1 MSTIGLIGLLV
12 GFFATALSVMA
23 LLAGHLLGGTA
34 SKRTADGRV
43 QGGAAENLTYGGRVA
58 MVLAFICLTVCCAV
72 LVICFM
78 TGNMQIQY
86 VLNEHSNDTSGFA
99 WLYRLAGLWAGREG
113 SLLFWAWLISL
124 FGTIVALRR
133 IDQMHTRDNIAVL
146 VIALVLVAFTGVLLF
161 SDTNMPF
168 TVTSDTYLEDGKISS
183 SAVQMLGMNSLLEH
197 WAMAIHPPMLFAG
210 YAGLTVPFAYA
221 IAALVTNDSSDAWVR
236 CSTRYALVSWLFL
249 TVGIGLGAVWAYV
262 CLGWGGYWGWDPV
275 ENASLLPW
283 LVGVALLH
291 SFTVYRKRGT
301 FKRWSIMCACITFSF
316 VILGTFI
323 TRSGLVQSVHAFAG
337 DTVSL
342 VLFLALIILSVVAGV
357 VGLIIRW
364 KHFGSDVAADEQIES
379 MLSRDIAYYLN
390 NLVLI
395 VLACLLAYMTIS
407 QALPS
412 WMPFGGS
419 TVSSGTYNAIAR
431 PIGIIYLAILACC
444 PLLGWGKTDGKAFL
458 KKAIVPGILAVLVFA
473 ALMYYWATTLLP
485 AYNEAIAAG
494 GSIAEGFT
502 VYGPAAYYHGLAI
515 VGFLV
520 ASLLFFNALL
530 MIGRGIGRFSKAKHI
545 NQVQAVFS
553 FARNVSSQFGG
564 GLVHAGLAICL
575 VGLIGSSMYVS
586 ETAGYVQY
594 NEDEDTAEAFTASG
608 YELDYTANSAYMTGN
623 YTAVMYQVEF
633 DLKQGDA
640 TIGHLTP
647 ALKLIANTQQT
658 QAVAAVHTLPLED
671 VFVIYNGVDDDGN
684 FSIDVYINRLIL
696 FVWIGFGVMIA
707 GALIAALGKGRGKLA
722 EVAAVETVETA
733 RATEAAQPIQTPAAN
748 KAPQSQED

>member
-12 GFFATALSVMA
+12 AFFATALGAVA
-23 LLAGHLLGGTA
+23 LLVGHLLGGRSA
-34 SKRTADGRV
+34 MRTADGCV
-43 QGGAAENLTYGGRVA
+43 QGNAAENLSYGGRVA
-58 MVLAFICLTVCCAV
+58 VVLSFICLTVCCSV

-78 TGNMQIQY
+78 TGSMQIQY
-86 VLNEHSNDTSGFA
+86 VLDNHSNDTGALA

-124 FGTIVALRR
+124 FGCIVSLRDISKMRALE
-133 IDQMHTRDNIAVL
+133 NVAVL
-146 VIALVLVAFTGVLLF
+146 VIAVVLAAFAGVLLF

-168 TVTSDTYLEDGKISS
+168 AVTGDQYLDNGKISS
-183 SAVQMLGMNSLLEH
+183 AAVQTLGMNSLLEH

-221 IAALVTNDSSDAWVR
+221 IAALAVNDASDAWVR
-236 CSTRYALVSWLFL
+236 CSTRYVLVSWLFL
-249 TVGIGLGAVWAYV
+249 TAGIGLGAVWAYT

-301 FKRWSIMCACITFSF
+301 FKRWSIMCACATFSF

-337 DTVSL
+337 DNVSL
-342 VLFLALIILSVVAGV
+342 ALFLALIVLSVVAGI
-357 VGLIIRW
+357 VGLALRW
-364 KHFGSDVAADEQIES
+364 KSFGSDLAEDDQIES

-395 VLACLLAYMTIS
+395 ALACLLAYMTIA

-412 WMPFGGS
+412 WMPFGGQS
-419 TVSSGTYNAIAR
+419 ISAGTYNAIAR
-431 PIGIIYLAILACC
+431 PIGVAYLAILAVC

-458 KKAIVPGILAVLVFA
+458 KAARVPA
-473 ALMYYWATTLLP
+473 ALALVSFIVFMVYWAIDLLP
-485 AYNEAIAAG
+485 AYNAGVAAG

-515 VGFLV
+515 VGFAV
-520 ASLLFFNALL
+520 ASLLFFNALF
-530 MIGRGIGRFSKAKHI
+530 MIGRGVGKFAKVKGI
-545 NQVQAVFS
+545 NQVQAFFS
-553 FARNVSSQFGG
+553 FARNVSGQFGG
-564 GLVHAGLAICL
+564 ALAHAGMAVCL

-586 ETAGYVQY
+586 EVAGYVDY
-594 NEDEDTAEAFTASG
+594 DEKTDTAAVFQVED
-608 YELDYTANSAYMTGN
+608 YELDYTANSAYMMDN
-623 YTAVMYQVEF
+623 YSSAVYQVDF
-633 DLKQGDA
+633 DLKRDGQ
-640 TIGHLTP
+640 TIGHLSP
-647 ALKLIANTQQT
+647 AVKLVTNTQQT
-658 QAVAAVHTLPLED
+658 QAVAAVHTTPLED

-684 FSIDVYINRLIL
+684 FSIDVYVNRLIL
-696 FVWIGFGVMIA
+696 FVWIGFALLIA
-707 GALIAALGKGRGKLA
+707 GAVVAALGKGRGAK
-722 EVAAVETVETA
+722 
-733 RATEAAQPIQTPAAN
+733 R
-748 KAPQSQED
+748 K